1 MDLSSFTTTP
11 GSRHRTKR
19 LGRGDASG
27 KGGSA
32 GKGTKGQ
39 MSRKGHKRKQS
50 FEGGQMPLLR
60 RLPKRGFKNVNDKD
74 YTVVSLATLDRLFE
88 DGAVVDPCA
97 LLAMGVVKQP
107 ANGGV
112 KILANGKLTKKLDV
126 KANAFSAAA
135 KAAIEAAGGTV
146 EVLK

>member
-1 MDLSSFTTTP
+1 MELSSFITIP

-39 MSRKGHKRKQS
+39 MSRKGHKHKQS

-60 RLPKRGFKNVNDKD
+60 RLPKRGFKNPTDKT
-74 YTVVSLATLDRLFE
+74 YTVVTLSALNQFE

-97 LLAMGVVKQP
+97 LLAMRLVKQP
-107 ANGGV
+107 EVSGI
-112 KILANGKLTKKLDV
+112 KILANGKLERKLTV

-146 EVLK
+146 EIVK

>member
-1 MDLSSFTTTP
+1 MDLSSLTTTP

-39 MSRKGHKRKQS
+39 MSRKGHKQKQS

-60 RLPKRGFKNVNDKD
+60 RLPKRGFKNFNDKD
-74 YTVVSLATLDRLFE
+74 YTVVSLSTLERVFE
-88 DGAVVDPCA
+88 DGATVDPCA
-97 LLAMGVVKQP
+97 LLTLGVVKQP
-107 ANGGV
+107 ENGGV
-112 KILANGKLTKKLDV
+112 KILASGKLTKKLDV

-135 KAAIEAAGGTV
+135 KAAIEAAGGTA
-146 EVLK
+146 EVVK

>member
-1 MDLSSFTTTP
+1 MDLSHFVNTP
-11 GSRHRTKR
+11 GARRATKR

-27 KGGSA
+27 QGGSA

-39 MSRKGHKRKQS
+39 MSRKGHKHKQS

-60 RLPKRGFKNVNDKD
+60 RLPKRGFKNVNDKT
-74 YTVVSLATLDRLFE
+74 YSVVSLSVLNQFE

-97 LLAMGVVKQP
+97 LLAMGIVKQP
-107 ANGGV
+107 EVSGIKV
-112 KILANGKLTKKLDV
+112 LANGKLERKLTV

-135 KAAIEAAGGTV
+135 KAAIEAAGGSV
-146 EVLK
+146 EVLA